1 MPPPAAAFFL
11 CYPEES
17 LALMAKITFVDSE
30 GRARTVDA
38 EVGSTVMETA
48 IRNSIPEVLAECG
61 GACACAT
68 CHVYVDEQWTEKTGK
83 ASAMEEDMLDF
94 AFEVQPNSR
103 LCCQIKVAEEL
114 DGLVVRTP
122 GKQG

>member
-1 MPPPAAAFFL
+1 MKIF
-11 CYPEES
+11 
-17 LALMAKITFVDSE
+17 AKDREGKEIEIE
-30 GRARTVDA
+30 GRDGWTIMEMLRDA
-38 EVGSTVMETA
+38 GLPIT
-48 IRNSIPEVLAECG
+48 AECG

-103 LCCQIKVAEEL
+103 LCCQIKVTDEL
-114 DGLVVRTP
+114 DGLTVTTP